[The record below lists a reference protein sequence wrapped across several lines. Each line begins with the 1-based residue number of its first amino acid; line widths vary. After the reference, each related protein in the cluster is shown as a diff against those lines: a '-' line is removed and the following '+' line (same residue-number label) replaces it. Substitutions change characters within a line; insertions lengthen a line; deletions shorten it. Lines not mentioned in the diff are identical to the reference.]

1 MTVVAAS
8 HAEEHA
14 RVRRAR
20 GLDRFD
26 EVWNGELH
34 MNPPPSSLHQ
44 EIATRLVAALVPVA
58 DALGMVA
65 LMEAGYFDPARPLH
79 DYRQPDVY
87 VARREHMTPRGL
99 EGPAELVV
107 EIRSPHDET
116 YLKLDFY
123 ARHGARQLLVV
134 EPETRAIELY
144 VLVDGSWRVA
154 EPGDDGVLHLVD
166 LPVALA
172 TVDGPRLEVT
182 TPPGTVAI

>member
-26 EVWNGELH
+26 EVWDGELH

-44 EIATRLVAALVPVA
+44 EIATRLVAALIPVA
-58 DALGMVA
+58 DALDMVA

-79 DYRQPDVY
+79 DYRQPDVN
-87 VARREHMTPRGL
+87 VARREHMTSRGL

-134 EPETRAIELY
+134 EPESRAVELY
-144 VLVDGSWRVA
+144 ELVDGAWLVV
-154 EPGDDGVLHLVD
+154 EPDDAGSLALRG
-166 LPVALA
+166 LPVGVAR
-172 TVDGPRLEVT
+172 VEGPTLEVT
-182 TPPGTVAI
+182 TPSGVVRI